1 MAVAT
6 SKSFDIDEATGTV
19 IGTSDDNVKKITT
32 GPSEVE
38 FFDKYDSASS
48 VVKALTE
55 LGVEK
60 SRLKAV
66 GYGESKPIASNETV
80 EGKAENRRVHAVM
93 TK

>member
-1 MAVAT
+1 MLNLPADAR
-6 SKSFDIDEATGTV
+6 
-19 IGTSDDNVKKITT
+19 
-32 GPSEVE
+32 
-38 FFDKYDSASS
+38 KYDMCSIMLDHLQ
-48 VVKALTE
+48 VKQVKLITNNPLKLKALTD

-80 EGKAENRRVHAVM
+80 EGKAENIRVHAVM